1 MVGEALRLNG
11 ILYVYDA
18 LLHIFNVVLAAVH
31 IVNNGVDVF
40 ELQRCEK
47 RLKGKA
53 VKRLI
58 VDDQNLHPVEL
69 AERVYV
75 GVG

>member
-1 MVGEALRLNG
+1 MAGKALRLDG
-11 ILYVYDA
+11 IFYVYDA
-18 LLHIFNVVLAAVH
+18 LLHVFNVVLAAVH

-40 ELQRCEK
+40 KLQRGEK

-58 VDDQNLHPVEL
+58 VDDQNLHLVEL
-69 AERVYV
+69 AERV